1 MSQQSDVLVKLDERV
16 RLMSA
21 VLAATD
27 YPEKIQKI
35 KPHGAHVHARN
46 TRKHLSNHT
55 GHPAVK
61 ATQGLLDQGTPI
73 EALFALVS
81 LMEWPGLAIPGL
93 PPWAPAKYNAL
104 LLDFY
109 SRADI
114 ATMWKK
120 DEDLWQKAHT
130 QSQNA
135 FKNVKLKPFFEK
147 FIGPIDESLTFIPN
161 ISYPTTMDIG
171 FKLGK
176 QLIAIAPPPL
186 AWGDSPPWPYDE
198 PTMLTQSYRAAIS
211 VFGRELIKS
220 YLRKNMD
227 KLPEIIE
234 NELPVTDQFKAEHP
248 SWEDQFTALFLAAAV
263 AIYLEDHVD
272 EKEYKS
278 YMLMEKKVRGMAILP
293 GTVSVLRR
301 FLNEKDSSDKY
312 STLIEFLPIFPR
324 QLRVAQKIVRF

>member
-1 MSQQSDVLVKLDERV
+1 MSQKSDVLVKLDERV
-16 RLMSA
+16 QLMSA

-27 YPEKIQKI
+27 YPDKIQKL

-46 TRKHLSNHT
+46 PRKHLADHKQ
-55 GHPAVK
+55 HPAVQ

-73 EALFALVS
+73 EALFALAT
-81 LMEWPGLAIPGL
+81 LMEWPSMAMPAL
-93 PPWAPAKYNAL
+93 PPWAPTQYNAQL
-104 LLDFY
+104 RDFY
-109 SRADI
+109 TKADI
-114 ATMWKK
+114 EALWKK
-120 DEDLWQKAHT
+120 DSDLWQKALS
-130 QSQNA
+130 QSQNV
-135 FKNVKLKPFFEK
+135 FKTTILTPFFEQFVGK
-147 FIGPIDESLTFIPN
+147 IEESMTFIPN
-161 ISYPTTMDIG
+161 ISYPTTVDVG

-176 QLIAIAPPPL
+176 QLYAIAPPPL

-198 PTMLTQSYRAAIS
+198 PTMLTQSYRAAIV
-211 VFGRELIKS
+211 VFGRELIKG
-220 YLRKNMD
+220 YLRQYLD
-227 KLPEIIE
+227 QLGEITQ
-234 NELPVTDQFKAEHP
+234 NDLPVTDQFKAEHP

-278 YMLMEKKVRGMAILP
+278 YMLMEKKVRGMSILP

-301 FLNEKDSSDKY
+301 FLNEKDTSDKY